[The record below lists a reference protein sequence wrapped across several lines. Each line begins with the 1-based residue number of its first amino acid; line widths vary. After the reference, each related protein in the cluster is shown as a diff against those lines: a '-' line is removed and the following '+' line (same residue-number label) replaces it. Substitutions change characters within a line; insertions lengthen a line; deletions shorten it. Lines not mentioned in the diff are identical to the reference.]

1 MISVF
6 CGGDNLK
13 RQLALFDMI
22 GNVMSIIAGAL
33 LILGAFMPWV
43 GMALKGMS
51 VGGKKIADGEKTV
64 INLFQFTNDG
74 HVILKI
80 AGGIIVAA
88 GITLLVFGLFSML
101 EKRLIHLAFIKLA
114 ASGGGLVGI
123 MIALTSSSIKK
134 ENEMVKELLTA
145 VPDLAVKLT
154 PWGKILSIIAVIVM
168 IIADVFCAI
177 CMMKR
182 QSLKNRRR

>member
-13 RQLALFDMI
+13 RQLDLLDMI
-22 GNVMSIIAGAL
+22 GNIFSIISGAL
-33 LILGAFMPWV
+33 LVLGAFMPWV

-80 AGGIIVAA
+80 AGGIIVVA
-88 GITLLVFGLFSML
+88 GATLMIFGLFSML
-101 EKRLIHLAFIKLA
+101 EKRMLHLSFVKLI
-114 ASGGGLVGI
+114 ASGAGVIGLI
-123 MIALTSSSIKK
+123 IALTSSSIKK
-134 ENEMVKELLTA
+134 ENEMVKELLSA

-154 PWGKILSIIAVIVM
+154 PWGKILSIIAVVAM
-168 IIADVFCAI
+168 IIADALCVT

-182 QSLKNRRR
+182 QSSKNRRR